1 MGELRLRSE
10 FRDKE
15 VQRLNAVIER
25 LQEKTQQHL
34 TKLNGD
40 LRTECRKADQLAL
53 ENVSEAYRCRAGPL
67 SDPEILDCRLCCRS
81 DLGTRWWCARRGQV
95 SLLGGLASAVMAA
108 PPQVTDQLRMR
119 EQQLEQ
125 MRTQLEEERLAH
137 AVNKAHDQGPCPNC
151 RQVTSLV
158 GVCKETSLYFG
169 ELRDLSRALHLA
181 RQKTVSRPRGS
192 SWQQ

>member
-1 MGELRLRSE
+1 
-10 FRDKE
+10 
-15 VQRLNAVIER
+15 
-25 LQEKTQQHL
+25 
-34 TKLNGD
+34 
-40 LRTECRKADQLAL
+40 
-53 ENVSEAYRCRAGPL
+53 
-67 SDPEILDCRLCCRS
+67 
-81 DLGTRWWCARRGQV
+81 
-95 SLLGGLASAVMAA
+95 MAA

-158 GVCKETSLYFG
+158 GVCKETSLHFG
-169 ELRDLSRALHLA
+169 EPRDLSRALHLA